1 MLAPLSVYLTPGFL
15 VWSVVIIGDIAPIP
29 PSCIE
34 KVLYYDAVGAL
45 VKAASLAITQY
56 RLFGFSAF
64 LSYVQCKRIGR
75 LLRLVIF
82 IRITS
87 LEAQTP
93 D

>member
-1 MLAPLSVYLTPGFL
+1 M
-15 VWSVVIIGDIAPIP
+15 
-29 PSCIE
+29 
-34 KVLYYDAVGAL
+34 
-45 VKAASLAITQY
+45 AASLAITQC
-56 RLFGFSAF
+56 RLFGFFAF
-64 LSYVQCKRIGR
+64 LSYVQCERIGR

>member
-34 KVLYYDAVGAL
+34 KGLYYDAVGAMAM
-45 VKAASLAITQY
+45 AASLAITQY
-56 RLFGFSAF
+56 RLFGFFAF
-64 LSYVQCKRIGR
+64 LSYVQCERIGR

>member
-34 KVLYYDAVGAL
+34 KVLYYDAVSAL
-45 VKAASLAITQY
+45 VKPASLAITQY

-64 LSYVQCKRIGR
+64 LSYV
-75 LLRLVIF
+75 
-82 IRITS
+82 
-87 LEAQTP
+87 
-93 D
+93 